1 MSNNII
7 LIPTCMYYLY
17 MCVFLIGTYNTIDL
31 LLFSSLQEKHLH
43 VRLCIVCITSGG
55 CTALSPDFLLLFSLH
70 QNKQEAWWIRVF
82 LILLSLLPIRPVHSS
97 KRKILEGSSH
107 PTVVFHRASFCLH
120 VDPTV
125 NFFSLRGSLSFHHE
139 INFSL
144 REMCG
149 PIQPDPP
156 ESQIT

>member
-43 VRLCIVCITSGG
+43 VRLCIVCIISGG

-82 LILLSLLPIRPVHSS
+82 FNTSFIASYSSCSFFKKKNSGRFLASDGCISSCQFLSSCGSNGQFFQLTWLIIVPS
-97 KRKILEGSSH
+97 
-107 PTVVFHRASFCLH
+107 
-120 VDPTV
+120 
-125 NFFSLRGSLSFHHE
+125 
-139 INFSL
+139 
-144 REMCG
+144 
-149 PIQPDPP
+149 
-156 ESQIT
+156 